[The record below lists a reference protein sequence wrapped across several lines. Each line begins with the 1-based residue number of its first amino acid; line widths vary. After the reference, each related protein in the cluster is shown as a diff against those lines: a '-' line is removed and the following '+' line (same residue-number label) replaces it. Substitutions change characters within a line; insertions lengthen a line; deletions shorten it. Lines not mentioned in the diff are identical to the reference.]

1 MGIRENSLKQYNLI
15 QQKIFRT
22 ISITS
27 YLLIILM
34 GQMIGLPFF
43 FWLLFTLFD
52 FGNFDQ
58 LFAFLA
64 IVGLTIIFVNYN
76 KVRTA
81 KVLAIDLLCFSLL
94 ASPLVRRMTA
104 VPIELF
110 NYLSFIIPTT
120 LFVLFYAASL
130 FFGCRQYSRIK
141 AGLGWRT
148 KNCWQHEACRK
159 PTSCW
164 LRR

>member
-141 AGLGWRT
+141 AGLG
-148 KNCWQHEACRK
+148 
-159 PTSCW
+159 
-164 LRR
+164 